1 MPRVLHLD
9 PFGGAA
15 GDMLLGALLDLG
27 VRLDDLQRL
36 LAGLHLS
43 GWRLEAT
50 RDRQQGFAGTRVK
63 VHVSEESHPARH
75 LHDIER
81 LLTDAALPE
90 PVRERSRTAF
100 RRLFEAEA
108 EVHGVALEK
117 AHLHELAAVDAVIDI
132 VGTCAAVH
140 LLGVS
145 AVSCGPV
152 PVGSGTVA
160 TEHGLLPVPP
170 PAVARLLRDVPL
182 AGWAADGEMTTPTG
196 ATLVTTLA
204 DRFGPLPGG
213 TVLGAGVG
221 LGTRQFPEL
230 PNVLRAFLVDAGRPP
245 AAGRPMVLVET
256 TLDDVTGETVGA
268 LLDRLRAAGA
278 VDAWCLTGTGR
289 KGRPVVE
296 LRALAEPSR
305 SGEVSAALFSE
316 GATLGLRV
324 VECTRPEL
332 ERHVVPVATN
342 LGELPVKVG
351 VFDGRVVSVKPEHDA
366 CLAAALRAG
375 LSLAAVTDAARAASP
390 RIGDPWPP
398 GTSPA

>member
-1 MPRVLHLD
+1 
-9 PFGGAA
+9 
-15 GDMLLGALLDLG
+15 
-27 VRLDDLQRL
+27 
-36 LAGLHLS
+36 
-43 GWRLEAT
+43 
-50 RDRQQGFAGTRVK
+50 
-63 VHVSEESHPARH
+63 
-75 LHDIER
+75 
-81 LLTDAALPE
+81 
-90 PVRERSRTAF
+90 
-100 RRLFEAEA
+100 
-108 EVHGVALEK
+108 
-117 AHLHELAAVDAVIDI
+117 
-132 VGTCAAVH
+132 
-140 LLGVS
+140 
-145 AVSCGPV
+145 
-152 PVGSGTVA
+152 
-160 TEHGLLPVPP
+160 
-170 PAVARLLRDVPL
+170 VARLLRGVPL

-296 LRALAEPSR
+296 LRALTEPSR